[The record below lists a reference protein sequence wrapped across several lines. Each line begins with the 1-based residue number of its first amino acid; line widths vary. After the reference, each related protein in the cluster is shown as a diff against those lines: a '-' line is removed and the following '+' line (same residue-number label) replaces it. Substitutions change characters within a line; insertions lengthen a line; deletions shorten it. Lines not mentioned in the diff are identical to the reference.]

1 MPLLK
6 NVGVNPRTG
15 RTKYYQKGNSPE
27 IQKER
32 NQKSN
37 PRNNAKNIYKDGKYV
52 PRGHPLYNILKPGYY
67 KNIDGLLNVT
77 SESSS
82 TTEGFIYAITNKA
95 FNEDGFTWIK
105 IGMAENPHKRLSQF
119 NTADPYRSYELIH
132 HVNVSHMRKYEA
144 AAHEKAK
151 LVAKES
157 NAEWFK
163 IDKDTAKNILDS
175 LPKKLVTKQE
185 QKQPATQDLFTYAE
199 ARA

>member
-1 MPLLK
+1 MTLFK
-6 NVGVNPRTG
+6 DVEINPRTG
-15 RTKYYQKGNSPE
+15 RPKYYQKGNSPE

-32 NQKSN
+32 NQRSN

-67 KNIDGLLNVT
+67 KNIDGLLSIT

-82 TTEGFIYAITNKA
+82 TTEGSIYAITNKA
-95 FNEDGFTWIK
+95 WPDWIK

-151 LVAKES
+151 LVAKET

-185 QKQPATQDLFTYAE
+185 QKQSATQDLFTYAE

>member
-1 MPLLK
+1 MTLLK
-6 NVGVNPRTG
+6 DLEINPRTG
-15 RTKYYQKGNSPE
+15 KRKYSDPNNSSE

-32 NQKSN
+32 NQRSN
-37 PRNNAKNIYKDGKYV
+37 PRNNAKNIYKDGKYL
-52 PRGHPLYNILKPGYY
+52 PRGHPLYNILKPGNY

-82 TTEGFIYAITNKA
+82 TTEGSIYAITNKA
-95 FNEDGFTWIK
+95 FNEDGFIWIK

-119 NTADPYRSYELIH
+119 NTGDPYRSYELIH

-151 LVAKES
+151 LVAKET

-185 QKQPATQDLFTYAE
+185 QKQSATQDLFTYAE

>member
-1 MPLLK
+1 MTLFK
-6 NVGVNPRTG
+6 DVEINPRTG
-15 RTKYYQKGNSPE
+15 RPKYYEKGNSPE

-32 NQKSN
+32 NQRSN

-52 PRGHPLYNILKPGYY
+52 PRGHPLYNILKPGNY

-82 TTEGFIYAITNKA
+82 TTEGSIYAITNKA
-95 FNEDGFTWIK
+95 WPDWIK

-151 LVAKES
+151 LVAKET

>member
-1 MPLLK
+1 MTLFK
-6 NVGVNPRTG
+6 DVEINPRTG
-15 RTKYYQKGNSPE
+15 RPKYYQKGNSPE

-32 NQKSN
+32 NQRSN

-52 PRGHPLYNILKPGYY
+52 PRGHPLYNILKPGHY

-82 TTEGFIYAITNKA
+82 TTEGSIYAITNKA
-95 FNEDGFTWIK
+95 WPDWIK

-151 LVAKES
+151 LVAKET

>member
-1 MPLLK
+1 MTLFK
-6 NVGVNPRTG
+6 DVEINPRTG
-15 RTKYYQKGNSPE
+15 RPKYYEKGNSPE

-32 NQKSN
+32 NQRSN

-67 KNIDGLLNVT
+67 KNIDGLLSVT

-82 TTEGFIYAITNKA
+82 TTEGSIYAITNKA
-95 FNEDGFTWIK
+95 WPDWIK

-151 LVAKES
+151 LVAKET

-185 QKQPATQDLFTYAE
+185 QKQSATQDLFTYAE

>member
-1 MPLLK
+1 MTLFK
-6 NVGVNPRTG
+6 DVEINPRTG
-15 RTKYYQKGNSPE
+15 RPKYYEKGNSPE

-32 NQKSN
+32 NQRSN

-52 PRGHPLYNILKPGYY
+52 PRGHPLYNILKPGHY

-82 TTEGFIYAITNKA
+82 TTEGSIYAITNKA
-95 FNEDGFTWIK
+95 WPDWIK

-151 LVAKES
+151 LVAKET

>member
-1 MPLLK
+1 MTLFK
-6 NVGVNPRTG
+6 DVEINPRTG
-15 RTKYYQKGNSPE
+15 RPKYYQKGNSPE

-32 NQKSN
+32 NQRSN

-82 TTEGFIYAITNKA
+82 TTEGSIYAITNKA
-95 FNEDGFTWIK
+95 WPDWIK

-151 LVAKES
+151 LVAKET

-185 QKQPATQDLFTYAE
+185 QKQSATQDLFTYAE

>member
-1 MPLLK
+1 MTLFK
-6 NVGVNPRTG
+6 DVEINPRTG
-15 RTKYYQKGNSPE
+15 RPKYYEKGNSPE

-32 NQKSN
+32 NQRSN

-82 TTEGFIYAITNKA
+82 TTEGSIYAITNKA
-95 FNEDGFTWIK
+95 WPDWIK

-151 LVAKES
+151 LVAKET

-185 QKQPATQDLFTYAE
+185 QKQSATQDLFTYAE

>member
-1 MPLLK
+1 MTLFK
-6 NVGVNPRTG
+6 DVEINPRTG
-15 RTKYYQKGNSPE
+15 RPKYYQKGNSPE

-32 NQKSN
+32 NQRSN

-52 PRGHPLYNILKPGYY
+52 PRGHPLYNILKPGHY

-82 TTEGFIYAITNKA
+82 TTEGSIYAITNKA
-95 FNEDGFTWIK
+95 WPDWIK

-151 LVAKES
+151 LVAKET

-185 QKQPATQDLFTYAE
+185 QKQSATQDLFTYAE

>member
-1 MPLLK
+1 MTLLK
-6 NVGVNPRTG
+6 DLEINPRTG
-15 RTKYYQKGNSPE
+15 KRKYSDPNNSSE

-32 NQKSN
+32 NQRSN
-37 PRNNAKNIYKDGKYV
+37 PINNAKNIYLNGKYL
-52 PRGHPLYNILKPGYY
+52 PRGHPLYNILKPGNY

-82 TTEGFIYAITNKA
+82 TTEGSIYAITNKA
-95 FNEDGFTWIK
+95 WPDWIK

-119 NTADPYRSYELIH
+119 NTADPYRSYELVH

-151 LVAKES
+151 LVAKET

-163 IDKDTAKNILDS
+163 INKDTAKNILDS

-185 QKQPATQDLFTYAE
+185 QKQSAIQDLFTYAE

>member
-1 MPLLK
+1 MTLFK
-6 NVGVNPRTG
+6 DVEINPRTG
-15 RTKYYQKGNSPE
+15 RPKYYQKGNSPE

-32 NQKSN
+32 NQRSN

-52 PRGHPLYNILKPGYY
+52 PRGHPLYNILKPGNY

-82 TTEGFIYAITNKA
+82 TTEGSIYAITNKA
-95 FNEDGFTWIK
+95 WPDWIK

-151 LVAKES
+151 LVAKET

>member
-1 MPLLK
+1 MTLFK
-6 NVGVNPRTG
+6 DVEINPRTG
-15 RTKYYQKGNSPE
+15 RPKYYEKGNSPE

-32 NQKSN
+32 NQRSN

-67 KNIDGLLNVT
+67 KNIDGLLSVT

-82 TTEGFIYAITNKA
+82 TTEGSIYAITNKA
-95 FNEDGFTWIK
+95 WPDWIK

-151 LVAKES
+151 LVAKET

>member
-1 MPLLK
+1 MTLFK
-6 NVGVNPRTG
+6 DVEINPRTG
-15 RTKYYQKGNSPE
+15 RPKYYQKGNSPE

-32 NQKSN
+32 NQRSN

-67 KNIDGLLNVT
+67 KNIDGLLSVT

-82 TTEGFIYAITNKA
+82 TTEGSIYAITNKA
-95 FNEDGFTWIK
+95 WPDWIK

-151 LVAKES
+151 LVAKET

-185 QKQPATQDLFTYAE
+185 QKQSATQDLFTYAE

>member
-1 MPLLK
+1 MTLFK
-6 NVGVNPRTG
+6 DVEINPRTG
-15 RTKYYQKGNSPE
+15 RPKYYEKGNSPE

-32 NQKSN
+32 NQRSN

-52 PRGHPLYNILKPGYY
+52 PRGHPLYNILKPGHY
-67 KNIDGLLNVT
+67 KNIDGLLSVT

-82 TTEGFIYAITNKA
+82 TTEGSIYAITNKA
-95 FNEDGFTWIK
+95 WPDWIK

-151 LVAKES
+151 LVAKET

>member
-1 MPLLK
+1 MTLFK
-6 NVGVNPRTG
+6 DVEINPRTG
-15 RTKYYQKGNSPE
+15 RPKYYQKGNSPE

-32 NQKSN
+32 NQRSN

-67 KNIDGLLNVT
+67 KNIDGLLSVT

-82 TTEGFIYAITNKA
+82 TTEGSIYAITNKA
-95 FNEDGFTWIK
+95 WPDWIK

-151 LVAKES
+151 LVAKET

>member
-1 MPLLK
+1 MTLFK
-6 NVGVNPRTG
+6 DVEINPRTG
-15 RTKYYQKGNSPE
+15 RPKYYEKGNSPE

-32 NQKSN
+32 NQRSN

-52 PRGHPLYNILKPGYY
+52 PRGHPLYNILKPGHY

-82 TTEGFIYAITNKA
+82 TTEGSIYAITNKA
-95 FNEDGFTWIK
+95 WPDWIK

-151 LVAKES
+151 LVAKET

-185 QKQPATQDLFTYAE
+185 QKQSATQDLFTYAE

>member
-1 MPLLK
+1 MTLFK
-6 NVGVNPRTG
+6 DVEINPRTG
-15 RTKYYQKGNSPE
+15 RPKYYQKGNSPE

-32 NQKSN
+32 NQRSN

-52 PRGHPLYNILKPGYY
+52 PRGHPLYNILKPGNY

-82 TTEGFIYAITNKA
+82 TTEGSIYAITNKA
-95 FNEDGFTWIK
+95 WPDWIK

-151 LVAKES
+151 LVAKET

-185 QKQPATQDLFTYAE
+185 QKQSATQDLFTYAE